1 MKPANHPDSGMLLT
15 IPNLLTSLR
24 IIAIPL
30 VVLIYYL
37 PWAWAGQV
45 SAVLF
50 GLAAVT
56 DWFDG
61 FLARKLGQTSK
72 FGEFL
77 DPVADKLLVSA
88 ALIVLLQNDPKIY
101 LAVIAAIIIGR
112 EITVSALREWMS
124 ELGSRAT
131 VKVSYFAKWK
141 TTLQMFGIGF
151 MLYQTP
157 SFGVPVYAIGQL
169 LLAAAAGLTLW
180 SMIEYL
186 KASWPI
192 ITGSD

>member
-1 MKPANHPDSGMLLT
+1 MPLT

-37 PWAWAGQV
+37 PGAWSGQAAGL
-45 SAVLF
+45 LF
-50 GLAAVT
+50 GLAAIT

-61 FLARKLGQTSK
+61 FLARRLEQTSK

-77 DPVADKLLVSA
+77 DPIADKLLVSTS
-88 ALIVLLQNDPKIY
+88 LIVVLQNDPKIY
-101 LAVIAAIIIGR
+101 LAIIAAIIIGR
-112 EITVSALREWMS
+112 EIAVSALREWMS

-131 VKVSYFAKWK
+131 VKVTYFAKWK
-141 TTLQMFGIGF
+141 TALQMFGIGF

-157 SFGVPVYAIGQL
+157 TFGIPVYATGQL
-169 LLAAAAGLTLW
+169 LLALAAGLTLW
-180 SMIEYL
+180 SMMEYL
-186 KASWPI
+186 KASWPT
-192 ITGSD
+192 ITGDS

>member
-1 MKPANHPDSGMLLT
+1 MPLT
-15 IPNLLTSLR
+15 IPNLLTSFR

-37 PWAWAGQV
+37 PGDWAGQ
-45 SAVLF
+45 AAGILF

-61 FLARKLGQTSK
+61 FLARKLGQTSR

-77 DPVADKLLVSA
+77 DPIADKLLVSTS
-88 ALIVLLQNDPKIY
+88 LIVLLQNDPKLY
-101 LAVIAAIIIGR
+101 LALFAAIIIGR
-112 EITVSALREWMS
+112 EIAVSALREWMS
-124 ELGSRAT
+124 QLGSSAA
-131 VKVSYFAKWK
+131 VKVTYFAKWK

-157 SFGVPVYAIGQL
+157 SFGIPVYATGQI
-169 LLAAAAGLTLW
+169 LLAAAACLTLW
-180 SMIEYL
+180 SMVEYL
-186 KASWPI
+186 KASWPT
-192 ITGSD
+192 ITDNDRTTTG

>member
-45 SAVLF
+45 SAALF

>member
-1 MKPANHPDSGMLLT
+1 MPLT
-15 IPNLLTSLR
+15 IPNLLTSFR
-24 IIAIPL
+24 IVAIPL
-30 VVLIYYL
+30 VVIIYYL
-37 PWAWAGQV
+37 PVDWAGQA
-45 SAVLF
+45 SGLLF

-77 DPVADKLLVSA
+77 DPIADKLIVSTS
-88 ALIVLLQNDPKIY
+88 LIVLLQNDPKIY
-101 LAVIAAIIIGR
+101 LAVIAGIIIGR
-112 EITVSALREWMS
+112 EIAVSALREWMS

-131 VKVSYFAKWK
+131 VKVTYFAKWK

-157 SFGVPVYAIGQL
+157 SFGLPVYGIGQL
-169 LLAAAAGLTLW
+169 LLAVAAGLTLW
-180 SMIEYL
+180 SMVEYL
-186 KASWPI
+186 KVSWPVI
-192 ITGSD
+192 SADD

>member
-1 MKPANHPDSGMLLT
+1 MPLT
-15 IPNLLTSLR
+15 IPNLLTSFR

-37 PWAWAGQV
+37 PGDWAGQ
-45 SAVLF
+45 AAGILF

-61 FLARKLGQTSK
+61 FLARKLGQTSR

-77 DPVADKLLVSA
+77 DPIADKLLVSTS
-88 ALIVLLQNDPKIY
+88 LVVVLQNDPKLY
-101 LAVIAAIIIGR
+101 LALFAAIIIGR
-112 EITVSALREWMS
+112 EIAVSALREWMS
-124 ELGSRAT
+124 QLGSSAA
-131 VKVSYFAKWK
+131 VKVTYFAKWK

-157 SFGVPVYAIGQL
+157 SFGIPVYATGQI
-169 LLAAAAGLTLW
+169 LLAAAACLTLW
-180 SMIEYL
+180 SMVEYV
-186 KASWPI
+186 KASWPT
-192 ITGSD
+192 ITDNGPAATD